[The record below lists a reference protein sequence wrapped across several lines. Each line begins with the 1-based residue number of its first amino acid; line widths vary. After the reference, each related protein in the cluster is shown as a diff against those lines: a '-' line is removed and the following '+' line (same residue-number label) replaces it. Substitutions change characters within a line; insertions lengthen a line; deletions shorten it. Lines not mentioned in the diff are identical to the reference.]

1 MVVQQ
6 GRLAEK
12 SKLSAE
18 QMLSAV
24 RFGADK
30 VFRPGASGCDE
41 LTMAD
46 VDAIIA
52 RRQWR
57 LRILVGV

>member
-1 MVVQQ
+1 M
-6 GRLAEK
+6 AEK